1 MEFFSC
7 FKGNGIFQ
15 LFTIQFFNRWKIH
28 DVTPVTGAALKI
40 NAIIA

>member
-28 DVTPVTGAALKI
+28 DVTGVALKI